1 MKESIYAIRFTL
13 LSAIMLTMLF
23 FLAAPL
29 QAQETTQGVTA
40 GMAFNNNGTPQLLG
54 WATYDKQIKGKL
66 YSYNGIDVS
75 PYKQET
81 TFIPKLKFTAFSGFA
96 LQSAQIGKLS
106 LWILGAPG
114 LATTG
119 DETGIQGS
127 VGGFGH
133 IKLGKGWGL
142 ILGAQGNFSSIQSTD
157 ATLRFGF
164 RYGVK

>member
-1 MKESIYAIRFTL
+1 MREPFYAIRFTL
-13 LSAIMLTMLF
+13 LAALALTTLF
-23 FLAAPL
+23 FLVAPAH
-29 QAQETTQGVTA
+29 AQETSQGVTT
-40 GMAFNNNGTPQLLG
+40 GLAFNNNASPQVQG
-54 WATYDKQIKGKL
+54 WATYDKQLKGKL
-66 YSYNGIDVS
+66 FSYSGIDIS
-75 PYKQET
+75 PIKQEN

-96 LQSAQIGKLS
+96 LQSASIGKLS
-106 LWILGAPG
+106 LWIIGAPG

-133 IKLGKGWGL
+133 YRLGRGWG
-142 ILGAQGNFSSIQSTD
+142 IIVGAQGNFSSIQNTD